1 MTQTISAIQALK
13 QLWGYDAYRTHQ
25 QAAIEAVLAG
35 KDVLIILPTGGG
47 KSLCYQVPA
56 ACSNKMTL
64 VISPLISLMDDQVQA
79 ANEVGLRCGALHSML
94 SAQERSHNLSEARAG
109 RMDVLYVSPER
120 LCVGDLMPQI
130 HEQLGLIAVDE
141 AHCVS
146 HWGHDFRPEYRQLSG
161 IFDQVPNIPRMALTA
176 TATDT
181 VQEDIIAQMPLRSCS
196 QFIGHVDR
204 PNLIFRSYRRNN
216 GIQQMLK
223 VIQGHPN
230 EGGIVYAQT
239 RKEVERITDSLK
251 QSGVEC
257 AAYHA
262 GLADDERN
270 YVQNAFIKEAL
281 DVVVAT
287 IAFGMGIDR
296 SNVRYVIHNN
306 IPKSIEHYQ
315 QESGRAGRD
324 GLTAECVLLHSSA
337 DFHTHRFLANSRGQ
351 LPPDLNRI
359 FEQHLNEIGRY
370 AVAPVCRHKIIAEYF
385 GQSWPHPEH
394 PELAENCG
402 ACDVCLGET
411 KEIDQADAL
420 VIAQKII
427 SCVWRCQSRFGI
439 THIISVLR
447 GKRNDKTQQHGH
459 QDLSVF
465 GILSEIR
472 EQTLRSWV
480 DQIIVQGFLTQG
492 EAGGFPIVMLSDA
505 GLALCKGEGSVRLA
519 TVDIRGEKSSATT
532 PKKESIAEDWEGV
545 DRELFENFRVL
556 RKLIADDI
564 GKPPYVVFSDAS
576 LRDMARMQPTDSEDF
591 LLVNGVGKK
600 KQKLYGDAFIDVV
613 LNGDPENA
621 KNNHYKG
628 E

>member
-1 MTQTISAIQALK
+1 MTQTISSTQALK

-25 QAAIEAVLAG
+25 QEAIEAALAG
-35 KDVLIILPTGGG
+35 QDVLIILPTGGG

-56 ACSNKMTL
+56 ACSGKMSL

-94 SAQERSHNLSEARAG
+94 SAQERQNNLQQAREG
-109 RMDVLYVSPER
+109 NMDVLYVSPER
-120 LCVGDLMPQI
+120 LCIGDLMPQI

-146 HWGHDFRPEYRQLSG
+146 HWGHDFRPEYRQLSN
-161 IFDQVPNIPRMALTA
+161 IFDQVPDIPRMALTA
-176 TATDT
+176 TATTT
-181 VQEDIIAQMPLRSCS
+181 VQQDIISQMPLRDCI

-204 PNLIFRSYRRNN
+204 PNLIFRSFRRNN
-216 GIQQMLK
+216 ATQQMLK
-223 VIQGHPN
+223 IIQSHRN
-230 EGGIVYAQT
+230 ESGIIYAQT
-239 RKEVERITDSLK
+239 RKEVERICESLK
-251 QSGVEC
+251 QSGIDC

-262 GLADDERN
+262 GLPDQERSF
-270 YVQNAFIKEAL
+270 VQNAFIKEAL

-315 QESGRAGRD
+315 QEAGRAGRD
-324 GLTAECVLLHSSA
+324 GLSAECVLLHSST
-337 DFHTHRFLANSRGQ
+337 DFHTHRFLAHSRGQ
-351 LPPDLNRI
+351 LSPDLNRI
-359 FEQHLNEIGRY
+359 FEQHLNDVGRY
-370 AVAPVCRHKIIAEYF
+370 AVAPICRHKIITEYF
-385 GQSWPHPEH
+385 GQTWPHPEH

-411 KEIDQADAL
+411 KEIDQDDAL

-427 SCVWRCQSRFGI
+427 SCVWRCESRFGI
-439 THIISVLR
+439 GHTINVLR
-447 GKRNDKTQQHGH
+447 GKRNDKTLQHQH
-459 QDLSVF
+459 QELSVF

-472 EQTLRSWV
+472 ETTLRSWI

-492 EAGGFPIVMLSDA
+492 ESNGFPILTLNDQGM
-505 GLALCKGEGSVRLA
+505 ALCKGTGSIRLA
-519 TVDIRGEKSSATT
+519 TIDIRGEKSSSKT
-532 PKKESIAEDWEGV
+532 PRKESSPEDWEGV
-545 DRELFENFRVL
+545 DRDLFENFRVL

-564 GKPPYVVFSDAS
+564 GKPPYIVFSDAS
-576 LRDMARMQPTDSEDF
+576 LRDMARMQPSDSEEF

-600 KQKLYGDAFIDVV
+600 KQQLYGGAFIDVV
-613 LNGDPENA
+613 LNGDPQNA
-621 KNNHYKG
+621 KDNHWIR
-628 E
+628 